1 MSFWIVIF
9 HKIKIDILK
18 KQKISELNKRLFEL
32 GRSNWEIRRLGYKI
46 VRNEK

>member
-1 MSFWIVIF
+1 MIAS
-9 HKIKIDILK
+9 KIKLDILE

-46 VRNEK
+46 VRN